1 MRCPKCGYISFDQID
16 KCLRCGKDIGS
27 TAAEVNGS
35 AYNVPAPDYLVFDV
49 HEKREQNDADTS
61 EEIFLGEEALEAG
74 EVVDFDFANESSE
87 APVEVNLDSVEE
99 VEAEDEGE
107 HEIEMDMNFFEEESA
122 VLESPAPASA
132 LAPALESEP
141 EEEGID
147 FDFDTP
153 PAGPISPVASNEDIT
168 EKVEEVFEKAENIEL
183 GDAGLDHLFD
193 IEEPAPATAHDS
205 SKLSMDDFDM
215 DLDLCD
221 LDLGLDD
228 EKK

>member
-16 KCLRCGKDIGS
+16 KCLRCGKDIGT

-74 EVVDFDFANESSE
+74 EVVDFDFANESNE
-87 APVEVNLDSVEE
+87 TPVEVNLDSVEE
-99 VEAEDEGE
+99 VEAEGE

-122 VLESPAPASA
+122 VLESSS
-132 LAPALESEP
+132 PALESDS

-153 PAGPISPVASNEDIT
+153 PAGPLPPVASNEDIT
-168 EKVEEVFEKAENIEL
+168 EKVEEVFEKAEDIEL

-193 IEEPAPATAHDS
+193 TEEPAPVPPHDS

-215 DLDLCD
+215 DLDLGD